1 MRLKTCA
8 AALAALLMTVMPG
21 APALASDHM
30 DFHRQQCNSGTAALA
45 AQVRG
50 CSKIAGSDRFQADA
64 KGIAYYNMGVAYGL
78 NEQFNKAVENYTK
91 ALKLN
96 PRDAEAAHNRD
107 LALLALEEPEK
118 KSGGQPNGQPGGQP
132 NGQPG
137 GQPNG
142 KKEIART
149 DLPEDMR
156 RSTSSRK
163 VTQKK
168 KVRKKRKKLTI
179 KKQTKA
185 KRTKAERKKV
195 E

>member
-1 MRLKTCA
+1 MMMRLMTLA
-8 AALAALLMTVMPG
+8 AVLAALLMTGP
-21 APALASDHM
+21 PAVASSHM
-30 DFHRQQCNSGTAALA
+30 DFHRQQCNSGKAALA

-50 CSKIAGSDRFQADA
+50 CSKIAGSDRFQAGA
-64 KGIAYYNMGVAYGL
+64 KSIAYYNMGVAYGGDG
-78 NEQFNKAVENYTK
+78 QFNKAVENYTK
-91 ALKLN
+91 ALRLN
-96 PRDAEAAHNRD
+96 PRDAEAAGNRD
-107 LALLALEEPEK
+107 LALQVLKEPGK
-118 KSGGQPNGQPGGQP
+118 KPVGQPQ
-132 NGQPG
+132 
-137 GQPNG
+137 G

-156 RSTSSRK
+156 RSTSSQK

-168 KVRKKRKKLTI
+168 KVQKKRKKLTI

>member
-1 MRLKTCA
+1 MMMRLITLA
-8 AALAALLMTVMPG
+8 AVLTALLMLGP
-21 APALASDHM
+21 PALASDHM

-50 CSKIAGSDRFQADA
+50 CSKIAGSDRFEADA

-78 NEQFNKAVENYTK
+78 NGQFNKAVENYTK

-96 PRDAEAAHNRD
+96 PRDAEAARNRA
-107 LALLALEEPEK
+107 LALQVLKEPGK
-118 KSGGQPNGQPGGQP
+118 KPG
-132 NGQPG
+132 GQPG

-142 KKEIART
+142 KKEITRT

-163 VTQKK
+163 VKQKK
-168 KVRKKRKKLTI
+168 QVQKARKKRTI

>member
-1 MRLKTCA
+1 MMMRLMIF
-8 AALAALLMTVMPG
+8 LAALGVLLVAGKT
-21 APALASDHM
+21 AQASSHM

-50 CSKIAGSDRFQADA
+50 CSRIAGSDRFEADA

-91 ALKLN
+91 ALRLN
-96 PRDAEAAHNRD
+96 PGDSDAAFNRD
-107 LALLALEEPEK
+107 LALQVLKEPEK
-118 KSGGQPNGQPGGQP
+118 KPGGRPKGQPGGQP
-132 NGQPG
+132 K
-137 GQPNG
+137 G

-156 RSTSSRK
+156 RNTSAQK
-163 VTQKK
+163 VKQKK
-168 KVRKKRKKLTI
+168 KVQKTQKKRTI

-185 KRTKAERKKV
+185 KRTRAKRKKV